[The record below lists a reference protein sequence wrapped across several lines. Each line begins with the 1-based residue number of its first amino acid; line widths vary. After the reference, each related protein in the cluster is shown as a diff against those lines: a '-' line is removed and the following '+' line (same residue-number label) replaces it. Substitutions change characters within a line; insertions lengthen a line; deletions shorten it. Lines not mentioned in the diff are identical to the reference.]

1 MLSSQG
7 RFTVFGCIAILAWSG
22 LLGMTRLVTEN
33 FGPVGGAAALYSL
46 SSLVLLVVVGI
57 PKLSNFPLRY
67 LLLGGAMFVC
77 YEMFLALSLGYSHT
91 RSQSIEVSIVNY
103 LWPALTVLFAGLGSN
118 KKASWLLYPAV
129 LLAFLGVAWTV
140 SGENGLSL
148 DTLVT
153 HVNSNPIVYIMAF
166 SGAIIW
172 AFYCNLTQKLQSKH
186 NAITIF
192 FIATAVSLWIKYF
205 LSDQPAM
212 TISWSGCVYLIIA
225 SLLMSG
231 GYGLW
236 NVAIVGGNMVVLATL
251 SYFTPIFSALF
262 SSILLGVSLSHSF
275 WQGVAMVTIGS
286 LLCWLI
292 TRDKNGDSDE
302 NKVND
307 NTMVRKNREPLS

>member
-1 MLSSQG
+1 MLSLQG

-33 FGPVGGAAALYSL
+33 LGVVGGAAALYSL
-46 SSLVLLVVVGI
+46 SALFLLVVVGI
-57 PKLSNFPLRY
+57 PKLSHFPLRY

-77 YEMFLALSLGYSHT
+77 YEMFLALSLGYSQS

-103 LWPALTVLFAGLGSN
+103 LWPALTVLFAMLGSN
-118 KKASWLLYPAV
+118 KKVSILLYPAV

-148 DTLVT
+148 GTLVQ

-166 SGAIIW
+166 SGAVIW
-172 AFYCNLTQKLQSKH
+172 AVYCNLTQRLQSKH

-205 LSDQPAM
+205 LSDEPAM
-212 TISWSGCVYLIIA
+212 AFNWSGGVYLIVA
-225 SLLMSG
+225 SLLMAG

-236 NVAIVGGNMVVLATL
+236 NIAIVGGNMVVLATL

-262 SSILLGVSLSHSF
+262 SSILLGVTLSPSF
-275 WQGVAMVTIGS
+275 WQGVAMVTTGS
-286 LLCWLI
+286 LLCWLV
-292 TRDKNGDSDE
+292 TRERKKVTDKEIAIDQ
-302 NKVND
+302 
-307 NTMVRKNREPLS
+307 